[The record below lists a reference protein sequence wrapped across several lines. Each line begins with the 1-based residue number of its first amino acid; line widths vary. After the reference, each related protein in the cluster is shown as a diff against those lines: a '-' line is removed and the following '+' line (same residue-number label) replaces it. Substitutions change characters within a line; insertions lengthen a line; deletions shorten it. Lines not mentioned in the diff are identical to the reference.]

1 MPRHHT
7 LVGRAL
13 RTAVAAFALAAWL
26 GMAPTAGAAV
36 LPATPANFTAVFGAA
51 GGGDTIE
58 LASGDY
64 GRFTGGAKPSTVTIR
79 PAAGAAVIMS
89 VGFSSARNIRIEG
102 VTMGGADISAS
113 TSNVT
118 IANSRFTAQAVV
130 KATGMVNAGIV
141 FDGDT
146 FDGISV
152 GANDYEGRLE
162 VVQSPL
168 GTQPVGVT
176 VTNSHF
182 GGGGESDGIQ
192 IGAYGVVVGP
202 GNTFEDIQQGNFG
215 RHVDSIQLYGASH
228 TSIVGNLFRRNSV
241 EIMAPDG
248 GHQET
253 ITDNVFLHNNGA
265 AIQMGSH
272 EGSVFAHNTVRNIL
286 VSMDAGSSAGVVRD
300 NLMIGSSFSTNGGC
314 TGCAF
319 SYNLFTSSGD
329 SQGTNTIIAKPV
341 FIGGDNATT
350 YAGFELAA
358 GSPGK
363 SNASDGSDRGA
374 RIVQPPAGTAPVPAP
389 TTRARKSARPSLKL
403 ALAHRL
409 TWAQLRRGVRVHV
422 TAKERV
428 RVRLTLLRAGAKRSL
443 ASVSSRLR
451 KAGTRTYRV
460 KPNRARLGRRRAQ
473 TIRLRVTITN
483 VVEARTVRTTTI
495 RVRT

>member
-1 MPRHHT
+1 M
-7 LVGRAL
+7 
-13 RTAVAAFALAAWL
+13 
-26 GMAPTAGAAV
+26 
-36 LPATPANFTAVFGAA
+36 
-51 GGGDTIE
+51 
-58 LASGDY
+58 
-64 GRFTGGAKPSTVTIR
+64 TIR
-79 PAAGAAVIMS
+79 PAAGAAVTMS

-102 VTMGGADISAS
+102 VTMGGADISGS

-118 IANSRFTAQAVV
+118 IAGSRFTAPASVT
-130 KATGMVNAGIV
+130 ATGMVNAGIV

-146 FDGISV
+146 FDGIDV

-176 VTNSHF
+176 VTNSPF

-202 GNTFEDIQQGNFG
+202 GNTFEDIQQGNYG

-228 TSIVGNLFRRNSV
+228 TSIVGNFFRRNSV

-248 GHQET
+248 GHHET
-253 ITDNVFLHNNGA
+253 ITDNVFLRNNGA

-286 VSMDAGSSAGVVRD
+286 VSMDSGSSAGVVRD

-329 SQGTNTIIAKPV
+329 SQGTNTVIAKPV

-350 YAGFELAA
+350 YAGFELAP

-363 SNASDGSDRGA
+363 GSASDGSDRGA
-374 RIVQPPAGTAPVPAP
+374 RIVQPPAGAAPGPASGGAAA
-389 TTRARKSARPSLKL
+389 ARPRGPSLKL
-403 ALAHRL
+403 RLAHQL

-428 RVRLTLLRAGAKRSL
+428 RVRLTLLRAGARRSL
-443 ASVSSRLR
+443 ASVSSRIR

-483 VVEARTVRTTTI
+483 AAGAKTVRTTTI
-495 RVRT
+495 RVRR